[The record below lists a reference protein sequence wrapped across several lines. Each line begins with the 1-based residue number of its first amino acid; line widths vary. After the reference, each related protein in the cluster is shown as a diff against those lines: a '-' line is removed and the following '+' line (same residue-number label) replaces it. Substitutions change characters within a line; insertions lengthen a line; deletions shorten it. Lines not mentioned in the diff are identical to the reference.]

1 MYIKGPV
8 EYNQSSITYR
18 KTYLFLALL
27 PLPFPLFDQPGALV
41 SLFVIIIN
49 NVLIS
54 PGDSQVEVF

>member
-1 MYIKGPV
+1 M